1 MDSMLPV
8 LIRGVQLLWTLLV
21 TALIGNVIA
30 LNISS
35 AGSAMAA
42 VNFSMFV
49 AVVCWLAALY
59 GLVAAFVSA
68 LSIPIVM
75 LALDGAAVLF
85 TFIDSIVLSA
95 KLRVVNC
102 GNLSVGNHPSDYI
115 VWGSG
120 DNEKRCREI
129 QASTVFMWFL
139 FASFCAGA
147 FFTFMNFRRGGGG
160 SIRSSRPSMAQV
172 GV

>member
-1 MDSMLPV
+1 MMESMLKIAV
-8 LIRGVQLLWTLLV
+8 RGLQILWVLLV

-30 LNISS
+30 LNING

-42 VNFSMFV
+42 INFTMFV

-59 GLVAAFVSA
+59 GLATAFVSA
-68 LSIPIVM
+68 LAIPLVV
-75 LALDGAAVLF
+75 LALDGAALLF

-102 GNLSVGNHPSDYI
+102 GSLNSRNHPGDYI
-115 VWGSG
+115 VWGSA
-120 DNEKRCREI
+120 DDEKRCREL

-147 FFTFMNFRRGGGG
+147 FFTFMDFRRGGG

>member
-1 MDSMLPV
+1 MMESMLKIAV
-8 LIRGVQLLWTLLV
+8 RGLQILWVLLV

-30 LNISS
+30 LNVNG

-42 VNFSMFV
+42 INFTMFV

-59 GLVAAFVSA
+59 GLATAFVSA
-68 LSIPIVM
+68 LAIPLVV
-75 LALDGAAVLF
+75 LALDGAALLF

-102 GNLSVGNHPSDYI
+102 GSLNSRNHPGDYI
-115 VWGSG
+115 VWGSA
-120 DNEKRCREI
+120 DDEKRCREL

-147 FFTFMNFRRGGGG
+147 FFTFMDFRRGGG

-172 GV
+172 GA

>member
-1 MDSMLPV
+1 MMESMLKIAV
-8 LIRGVQLLWTLLV
+8 RGLQILWVLLV

-30 LNISS
+30 LNVNG

-42 VNFSMFV
+42 INFTMFV

-59 GLVAAFVSA
+59 GLATAFVSA
-68 LSIPIVM
+68 LAIPLVV
-75 LALDGAAVLF
+75 LALDGAALLF

-102 GNLSVGNHPSDYI
+102 GSLNSRNHPSDYI
-115 VWGSG
+115 VWGSA
-120 DNEKRCREI
+120 DDEKRCREL

-147 FFTFMNFRRGGGG
+147 FFTFMDFRRGGG